1 MSPSGNQ
8 KRKKKEAKQKAVVGQ
23 RNPHKNQTPNFDC
36 TTVNHARKLPRK
48 PMDLLLVDDVQ

>member
-8 KRKKKEAKQKAVVGQ
+8 KRKKTQNKDQWLAREI
-23 RNPHKNQTPNFDC
+23 HIKNWTLDFDC

-48 PMDLLLVDDVQ
+48 TLDLLFIDVFQ